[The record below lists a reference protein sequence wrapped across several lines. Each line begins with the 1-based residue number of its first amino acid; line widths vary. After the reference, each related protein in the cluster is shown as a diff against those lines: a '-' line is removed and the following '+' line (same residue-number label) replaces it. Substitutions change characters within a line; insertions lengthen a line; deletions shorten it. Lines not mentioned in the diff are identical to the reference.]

1 VEVLFGTYLGTI
13 WNRMPATKPSTKD
26 KTTLI
31 KFRVATP
38 LAAYLRLL
46 GDEMGW
52 GVSHTD
58 VAKFV
63 LLREVAR
70 LEEAEIHRRMP
81 RLPEVDAD
89 EPEEA

>member
-1 VEVLFGTYLGTI
+1 
-13 WNRMPATKPSTKD
+13 MAQATKPTTSH

-31 KFRVATP
+31 KFKVATP
-38 LAAYLRLL
+38 LAAYMRLL

-58 VAKFV
+58 VAKAI

-70 LEEAEIHRRMP
+70 LQEIEIQKRMP
-81 RLPEVDAD
+81 RSLPDIEGSDD
-89 EPEEA
+89 PEEG